1 VSATLAGLRKSI
13 AAAADHERAVG
24 VARFFK
30 TGKGEYGEG
39 DKFLGLYAAQ
49 MHALAREGRGL
60 SLEDTL
66 KLLRSK
72 WHEERVIAL
81 LMLVSA
87 YERGTPAE
95 QKAIRR
101 AYLANTKY
109 INNWDLVDVSAPE
122 IIGAGIESDGTKLIE
137 RLAKSKSLWER
148 RIAMVATHH
157 TTRRGDVAPAL
168 LIAERLLGDT
178 HDLMHKAVGWM
189 LREVGKKDPDALRA
203 FLGRYAGTMPR
214 TALRY
219 SIERFTPEERK
230 RWLSMKTA
238 SENGVFKQRREKIVG
253 KGTS

>member
-1 VSATLAGLRKSI
+1 VSAPTLAGLRKSI
-13 AAAADHERAVG
+13 AAAADHERAAG
-24 VARFFK
+24 VARYFK

-66 KLLRSK
+66 TLLQSK

-81 LMLVSA
+81 LMLVYA
-87 YERGTPAE
+87 CEHGTPAE

-101 AYLANTKY
+101 AYLANTKH

-122 IIGAGIESDGTKLIE
+122 IVGGAIENDGTRLVE

-157 TTRRGDVAPAL
+157 ATRRGDLAPAL

-189 LREVGKKDPDALRA
+189 LREVGKRDPDALRA
-203 FLGRYAGTMPR
+203 FLTRHANTMPR
-214 TALRY
+214 TTLRY
-219 SIERFTPEERK
+219 SIERFTPKERK
-230 RWLSMKTA
+230 DWMSLKKGRLRTA
-238 SENGVFKQRREKIVG
+238 S
-253 KGTS
+253 

>member
-1 VSATLAGLRKSI
+1 MSPTTLTALRKNI

-39 DKFLGLYAAQ
+39 DKFLGIYARE
-49 MHALAREGRGL
+49 MHGFAREGRGL
-60 SLEDTL
+60 SLEHTL
-66 KLLRSK
+66 KLLQSK

-81 LMLVSA
+81 LMLVDA
-87 YERGTPAE
+87 FERGTPAE

-122 IIGAGIESDGTKLIE
+122 IIGSGVEQDGTKLIE
-137 RLAKSKSLWER
+137 RLATSKSLWER
-148 RIAMVATHH
+148 RIAMVATHY
-157 TTRRGDVAPAL
+157 TTRQGNLAPAL
-168 LIAERLLGDT
+168 LIAERLLDDK

-189 LREVGKKDPDALRA
+189 LREVGKKDADTLRA
-203 FLGRYAGTMPR
+203 FLKKHAATMPR

-230 RWLSMKTA
+230 RWMKPA
-238 SENGVFKQRREKIVG
+238 S
-253 KGTS
+253 S